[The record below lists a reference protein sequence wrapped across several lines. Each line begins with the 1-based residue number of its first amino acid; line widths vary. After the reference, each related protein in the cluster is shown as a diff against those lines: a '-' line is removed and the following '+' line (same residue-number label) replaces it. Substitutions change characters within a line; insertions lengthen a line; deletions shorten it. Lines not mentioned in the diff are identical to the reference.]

1 VFVYVLERIANVQA
15 LSRVGLVAANTENK
29 LAIPSIKIVVNIV
42 IREVLL

>member
-15 LSRVGLVAANTENK
+15 LFRAGLVAANTEIK
-29 LAIPSIKIVVNIV
+29 LAIPNRIVNIV